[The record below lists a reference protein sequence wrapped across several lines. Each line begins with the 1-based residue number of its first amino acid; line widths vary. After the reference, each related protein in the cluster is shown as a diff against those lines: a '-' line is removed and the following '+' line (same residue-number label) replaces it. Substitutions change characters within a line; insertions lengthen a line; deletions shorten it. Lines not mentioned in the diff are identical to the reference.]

1 MSDFNIIISTLDA
14 ALNGLYAKSF
24 KRKQVSNLVE
34 RINDLKVKHRHGTFS
49 PDDVDTLT
57 NIKNEIE
64 ILLHLWLFYNTDE
77 TLMTWLKPD

>member
-1 MSDFNIIISTLDA
+1 MSDFNIIVSTLDA
-14 ALNGLYAKSF
+14 ALNGLYGKSF
-24 KRKQVSNLVE
+24 KRKQVSDLAE
-34 RINDLKVKHRHGTFS
+34 RVNDLKLKHRYGAFS
-49 PDDVDTLT
+49 PDDVDTLI

>member
-1 MSDFNIIISTLDA
+1 MSDFNIIVSTLDA
-14 ALNGLYAKSF
+14 ALNGLYSKSF
-24 KRKQVSNLVE
+24 KRKQVSDLAE
-34 RINDLKVKHRHGTFS
+34 RVNDLKLKHRHGAFS
-49 PDDVDTLT
+49 PDDVDTLI